1 MSFPLIP
8 RHDPI
13 LATRVKRQIMAFL
26 SGLMYVPPA
35 IYAVEQG
42 WIRFGYTGLA
52 LLTLAS
58 MTVNGAF
65 LIAIRSGLTRR
76 FRDPSLIVP
85 QVAAAGLLALVLA
98 FYSDKATI
106 VALALFFSSFFFG
119 VFSFS
124 LRQYL
129 TLTGAVA
136 VAYGSMLLL
145 KYDVTQ
151 RSTEAFQLELLDY
164 LVLVMVLLWMSLLG
178 SYIAS
183 LRVKLSQ
190 QKDALAIALGRLKE
204 LASRDELTGLHNRR
218 HLMDAL
224 GQQFERA
231 RRHAEPFS
239 LAILDLDL
247 FKQINDTWGH
257 GVGDEVLCGFAER
270 IRSGMRGIDVLVR
283 GDDDTEDSTFG
294 RYGGEEFL
302 LLMPY
307 AAASGALVCVERL
320 RCSTREQPFPT
331 SVGGVSITFS
341 AGIAHHRPG
350 ETIAALIQ
358 RADDA
363 LYRAKTAGRDRI
375 ETAH

>member
-1 MSFPLIP
+1 MFSQLIP
-8 RHDPI
+8 QHDPI
-13 LATRVKRQIMAFL
+13 LATRVKRQIMAFF

-35 IYAVEQG
+35 IFAVEQG
-42 WIRFGYTGLA
+42 WIRFGYPGLA

-58 MTVNGAF
+58 MTLNSAF
-65 LIAIRSGLTRR
+65 LIVVRSGYTQR

-85 QVAAAGLLALVLA
+85 QVATAGMLALVLA

-218 HLMDAL
+218 HLMDTL

-231 RRHAEPFS
+231 RRHGEPFS

-270 IRSGMRGIDVLVR
+270 IRSGMRGMDVLVR
-283 GDDDTEDSTFG
+283 GDEDTEDSTFG

-307 AAASGALVCVERL
+307 AEASGAQVCVERL
-320 RCSTREQPFPT
+320 RCNTREEAFAT
-331 SVGGVSITFS
+331 SAGAVSISFS
-341 AGIAHHRPG
+341 AGIAHYRAG
-350 ETIAALIQ
+350 ETIATLIQ

-363 LYRAKTAGRDRI
+363 LYRAKTGGRDRI
-375 ETAH
+375 ETAQ

>member
-1 MSFPLIP
+1 MPFQLIP
-8 RHDPI
+8 NHDPV

-26 SGLMYVPPA
+26 SGLMFVPPA
-35 IYAVEQG
+35 AYAVEQG
-42 WIRFGYTGLA
+42 WIRFGYAGLA
-52 LLTLAS
+52 LITLAS
-58 MTVNGAF
+58 VTINLVF
-65 LIAIRSGLTRR
+65 LAAIRSGYSQR
-76 FRDPSLIVP
+76 FRDPTLIVP
-85 QVAAAGLLALVLA
+85 QVATAGTLALVLA

-106 VALALFFSSFFFG
+106 VALALFFSSFYFG
-119 VFSFS
+119 VFSFT

-145 KYDVTQ
+145 KYDLTQ
-151 RSTEAFQLELLDY
+151 RSSEGFQLELLDY
-164 LVLVMVLLWMSLLG
+164 LVLVMLLLWMSLLG

-190 QKDALAIALGRLKE
+190 QKDALATALGRVKE

-218 HLMDAL
+218 HLMEVL

-231 RRHAEPFS
+231 KRHAEPFS

-247 FKQINDTWGH
+247 FKQINDTHGH

-270 IRSGMRGIDVLVR
+270 IRSGMRTLDVLVR
-283 GDDDTEDSTFG
+283 GDENTEDSTFG

-302 LLMPY
+302 LLLPY
-307 AAASGALVCVERL
+307 AEVCGAQVCVERL
-320 RCSTREQPFPT
+320 RCSTREEAFKT
-331 SVGGVSITFS
+331 SVGSLSITFS
-341 AGIAHHRPG
+341 AGLAHYRPG
-350 ETIAALIQ
+350 ETIATLIQ

-363 LYRAKTAGRDRI
+363 LYRAKTEGRDRI
-375 ETAH
+375 ETAQ

>member
-1 MSFPLIP
+1 MPFQLIP
-8 RHDPI
+8 RHDPL

-26 SGLMYVPPA
+26 SGLMFVPPA
-35 IYAVEQG
+35 AYAVQQG
-42 WIRFGYTGLA
+42 WIGFGYTGLA

-58 MTVNGAF
+58 VTVNVAF
-65 LIAIRSGLTRR
+65 LLAIRSGYTRR
-76 FRDPSLIVP
+76 FADPTLIVP
-85 QVAAAGLLALVLA
+85 QVATAGMLALVLA

-106 VALALFFSSFFFG
+106 VALALFFSSFYFG

-145 KYDVTQ
+145 KYDASQ
-151 RSTEAFQLELLDY
+151 RSSEAFQLELLDY
-164 LVLVMVLLWMSLLG
+164 MVLVMVLLWMSLLG

-183 LRVKLSQ
+183 LRIKLSH
-190 QKDALAIALGRLKE
+190 QKDALAGALARLKE

-218 HLMDAL
+218 YLMEIL

-231 RRHAEPFS
+231 RRHGEPFS
-239 LAILDLDL
+239 LCILDLDL
-247 FKQINDTWGH
+247 FKHINDSWGH

-270 IRSGMRGIDVLVR
+270 IRAGMRGMDVIVR
-283 GDDDTEDSTFG
+283 GEDTEDTTFG

-302 LLMPY
+302 LLLPY
-307 AAASGALVCVERL
+307 AEALGAQACVERL
-320 RCSTREQPFPT
+320 RCTTREHAFTT
-331 SVGGVSITFS
+331 SAGDLSLTFS
-341 AGIAHHRPG
+341 AGIAHYRTG
-350 ETIAALIQ
+350 ETIATLIQ

-363 LYRAKTAGRDRI
+363 LYRAKAGGRDRI
-375 ETAH
+375 ETAQ